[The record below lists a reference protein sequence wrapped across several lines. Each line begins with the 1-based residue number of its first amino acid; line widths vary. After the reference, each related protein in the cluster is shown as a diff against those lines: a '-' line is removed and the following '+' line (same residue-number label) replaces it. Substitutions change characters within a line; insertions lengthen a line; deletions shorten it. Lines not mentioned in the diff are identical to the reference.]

1 MTIAHRQSPLNQDP
15 APAGDT
21 PWVPVLTGDN

>member
-21 PWVPVLTGDN
+21 PRAPILTGGN